1 MRVRGPVVVP
11 AWLSCVVAIAGCVF
25 MSGCTATHT
34 PPVAEGQEPE
44 EVREEVRQVSEGAVI
59 LREFC
64 TGCHPSPDPA
74 VKQPSEWYR
83 VVVKMQQLARDAGRD
98 TLTQKALF
106 AVADYLEACA
116 AQRCE
121 SQSQN

>member
-1 MRVRGPVVVP
+1 MRVRVPVVIP
-11 AWLSCVVAIAGCVF
+11 AWLSCLIAGWVF

-44 EVREEVRQVSEGAVI
+44 AVQQVSEGAAI

-64 TGCHPSPDPA
+64 AGCHPSPDPA

-83 VVVKMQQLARDAGRD
+83 AVVKMQQIARDAGRD
-98 TLTQKALF
+98 TLTREALF
-106 AVADYLEACA
+106 AVTDYLEACA

-121 SQSQN
+121 SQSQNQ